1 MILIV
6 LITVHSNAVVFED
19 VSKPVSETEL
29 LEGPELDQTAATS
42 GRTSKKSSVRS
53 TESTDA
59 GSSKGKP
66 KSIRSQKAIS
76 PVPSVLLEEE
86 STRLVFKL
94 LLIICLF
101 VMYISRTKSVSPAL
115 PAKYVNV
122 TVVMV

>member
-1 MILIV
+1 MILMV
-6 LITVHSNAVVFED
+6 LITMCSNAVILED

-29 LEGPELDQTAATS
+29 LEGPELDQIAATS
-42 GRTSKKSSVRS
+42 GRTSKKSSIRS

-94 LLIICLF
+94 LRMSL
-101 VMYISRTKSVSPAL
+101 
-115 PAKYVNV
+115 
-122 TVVMV
+122 